1 MVESKGWNW
10 NIVQGNFEEYWKNP
24 SAESF
29 YVLNRWAGEG
39 KTEFLDLGCGLG
51 RHSILFG
58 KNGFNVNCF
67 DISKE
72 AIERT
77 RKWAEQEN
85 LRFTYKVGDM
95 LELPYEDE
103 QFDCLFSLNVI
114 SHTDTAGVKQVIK
127 ELYRVMRPGAEC
139 YLTLGSKDTGGWK
152 HEDWPLIDE
161 NTRLRMEEGPEY
173 KVPHFYVD
181 YPLVKELF
189 KDFDI
194 KNIHQVIDYFDHGD
208 VVNGSYHYH
217 VLIRK

>member
-95 LELPYEDE
+95 LL
-103 QFDCLFSLNVI
+103 
-114 SHTDTAGVKQVIK
+114 HK
-127 ELYRVMRPGAEC
+127 EE
-139 YLTLGSKDTGGWK
+139 K
-152 HEDWPLIDE
+152 
-161 NTRLRMEEGPEY
+161 
-173 KVPHFYVD
+173 
-181 YPLVKELF
+181 
-189 KDFDI
+189 
-194 KNIHQVIDYFDHGD
+194 
-208 VVNGSYHYH
+208 
-217 VLIRK
+217 